1 MLVGL
6 FIILFKS
13 CSLFIVK
20 LAPLEETKVTFK
32 VLLFAEFIFSSDVLN
47 EYSNDIYEP
56 AKRELEKH
64 NIKYEVT
71 ALPVGDYSFALDPCE
86 EFGINERMY
95 FHQDIIIEKKNSL
108 EELSGCFT
116 QTRERFNDEWSRC
129 WAKRKFL
136 LIENASY
143 EMLVN
148 GEYDTKYNSKSF
160 LGSFHS
166 FVAKYGIEVMFIK
179 DKDYVPIWILG
190 TLQYYLRYL
199 LK

>member
-1 MLVGL
+1 MIDRQRFDDKEIQKILKNIVILVDSREKANDH
-6 FIILFKS
+6 IIQYY
-13 CSLFIVK
+13 
-20 LAPLEETKVTFK
+20 
-32 VLLFAEFIFSSDVLN
+32 D
-47 EYSNDIYEP
+47 
-56 AKRELEKH
+56 KH

-71 ALPVGDYSFALDPCE
+71 ALPVGDYSVALDPCP
-86 EFGINERMY
+86 EFGNERRMY

-136 LIENASY
+136 LVENASY

-166 FVAKYGIEVMFIK
+166 FVSKYGIEVMFIK
-179 DKDYVPIWILG
+179 DKNYSPIWILG